1 MNTPIQAEQNSLRQ
15 SRRELWFILLT
26 WLGCCIW
33 VIGYCYFNGYH
44 LKPEEISTVLGF
56 PDWVFWGVALP
67 WMFANS
73 VTFWFCLHVLKNED
87 DEEVPK

>member
-1 MNTPIQAEQNSLRQ
+1 MNTPIQAEEIILRQ

-56 PDWVFWGVALP
+56 PD
-67 WMFANS
+67 
-73 VTFWFCLHVLKNED
+73 
-87 DEEVPK
+87 